1 MPGGAA
7 PLPYKWVRVTLKMN
21 QSSFP
26 WMVDGSRPVDKQVCY
41 DGKQEVSLMSKASQP
56 SSSPFWKPELGFSTS
71 DTLGMFW
78 FGKGGSKG
86 GGGTTPPSTCNSVAA
101 GTSGAPACGCGSAQI
116 PADPFIAG
124 AQTCV
129 DAGLEP
135 VYVLTSLAV
144 TGNGTRRMMQQE
156 VSRATTPWP
165 PASLTFAG
173 PMNSMDFGT
182 SDQYTIDGKD
192 IINNAANKA
201 SGKSLSDTPC
211 GPDVPSV
218 GATQDKLNNDP
229 TSLTAFEQ
237 VVTASVNAKT
247 PFQGADSG
255 SNPGECPTA
264 ISDVRDATQA
274 MSGSMST
281 PAQLQQLYQSMLAIS
296 DYDGPASGI
305 TSSNYGTDANPKVNI
320 VEGDC
325 NMCAA
330 FSGSGV
336 LVVTGN
342 LTTAGNDT
350 FNGLVIVLG
359 GTVNM
364 KGTSNVNGGMI
375 LGNTNTDVSG
385 NQQPINFTVNGG
397 GGTGGVHYDS
407 CRIINAQ
414 NKKSFKILAT
424 REVMY

>member
-1 MPGGAA
+1 
-7 PLPYKWVRVTLKMN
+7 
-21 QSSFP
+21 
-26 WMVDGSRPVDKQVCY
+26 
-41 DGKQEVSLMSKASQP
+41 
-56 SSSPFWKPELGFSTS
+56 
-71 DTLGMFW
+71 
-78 FGKGGSKG
+78 
-86 GGGTTPPSTCNSVAA
+86 
-101 GTSGAPACGCGSAQI
+101 
-116 PADPFIAG
+116 
-124 AQTCV
+124 
-129 DAGLEP
+129 
-135 VYVLTSLAV
+135 
-144 TGNGTRRMMQQE
+144 
-156 VSRATTPWP
+156 
-165 PASLTFAG
+165 
-173 PMNSMDFGT
+173 MNSMDFGT

-237 VVTASVNAKT
+237 VVAASVNAKT

-255 SNPGECPTA
+255 SSPGQCSTA
-264 ISDVRDATQA
+264 VSDVRDATQA

-385 NQQPINFTVNGG
+385 NQQPINFAVNGG